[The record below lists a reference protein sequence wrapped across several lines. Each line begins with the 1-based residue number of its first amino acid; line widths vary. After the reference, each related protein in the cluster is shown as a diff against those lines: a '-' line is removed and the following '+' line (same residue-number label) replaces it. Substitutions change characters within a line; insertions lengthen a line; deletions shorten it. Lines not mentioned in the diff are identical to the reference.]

1 MPAKG
6 AGQAQAKRPPLKL
19 VYGQLVQPAE
29 RNRMGYPRHK
39 HYNPKYIKYFGGNNM
54 DHCFGHNTIII

>member
-29 RNRMGYPRHK
+29 RNRMG
-39 HYNPKYIKYFGGNNM
+39 NIL
-54 DHCFGHNTIII
+54 DISIIAQNI